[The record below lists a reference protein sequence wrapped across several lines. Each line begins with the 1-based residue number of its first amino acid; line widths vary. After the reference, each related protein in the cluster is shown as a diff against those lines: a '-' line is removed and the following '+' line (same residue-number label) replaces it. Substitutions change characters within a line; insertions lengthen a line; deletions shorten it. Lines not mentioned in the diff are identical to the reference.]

1 MTRIDLT
8 GQRFGRLTVFEF
20 ASRNPLNGNANWL
33 CRCDCG
39 NEVIVDGYR
48 LRKGQTQSC
57 GCYRA
62 EVSRKNILSQ
72 EKTRAQMVKHHIS
85 EKAHVDGMT
94 VLRSTNSSG
103 VVGVSFDK
111 QSSKWVARMMYE
123 GRLVLNEQFHSF
135 EAACNARFAA
145 EERYIGPEKLNKARQ
160 AQMIK
165 LARRQ
170 SRGSRAK
177 TKQAVAVGK

>member
-8 GQRFGRLTVFEF
+8 GQQFGRLTVLEY

-33 CRCDCG
+33 CRCECG
-39 NEVIVDGYR
+39 NEVVVDGYR

-57 GCYRA
+57 GCYRV
-62 EVSRKNILSQ
+62 EVSRKNIMTQ

-123 GRLVLNEQFHSF
+123 GHLVLNQQFHSF
-135 EAACNARFAA
+135 EAACGARFAA
-145 EERYIGPEKLNKARQ
+145 EERYIGSEKLNKARQ
-160 AQMIK
+160 AQMVK
-165 LARRQ
+165 MARRQ
-170 SRGSRAK
+170 TRSLR
-177 TKQAVAVGK
+177 TNQAVAVGK